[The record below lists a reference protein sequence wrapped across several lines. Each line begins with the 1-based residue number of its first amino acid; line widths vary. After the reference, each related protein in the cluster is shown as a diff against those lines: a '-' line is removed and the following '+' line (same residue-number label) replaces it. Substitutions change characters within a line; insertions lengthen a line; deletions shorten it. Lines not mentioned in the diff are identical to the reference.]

1 MTLEQ
6 KLRLD
11 LANKW
16 TKYVR
21 KDTCEICG
29 STENLDLHHEIPFTV
44 LLEETLNDLNLEYN
58 QNIEFYTEEQLMLIE
73 QLFIGKHYYYN
84 AHLTLCKRCHSEL
97 HKTIGVYSI
106 KFNMTLK
113 PENGKSYQKL
123 MADVYWEQQK
133 KLKEISYQLKI
144 KDVEN
149 YLKNIIG
156 KRLLKEDREK
166 LIDIIDSRIDGHKR
180 VSLSCMNKELEYLN
194 LPYVIISESARI
206 DGKSQ
211 RYWKVT
217 EVKHILQD

>member
-6 KLRLD
+6 KLRVD

-21 KDTCEICG
+21 KDACEVCG

-58 QNIEFYTEEQLMLIE
+58 QNMEFYTKEQLMLIE

-97 HKTIGVYSI
+97 HKAIGVYSI

-156 KRLLKEDREK
+156 ERLFKKDREK
-166 LIDIIDSRIDGHKR
+166 LIK
-180 VSLSCMNKELEYLN
+180 
-194 LPYVIISESARI
+194 
-206 DGKSQ
+206 
-211 RYWKVT
+211 
-217 EVKHILQD
+217 